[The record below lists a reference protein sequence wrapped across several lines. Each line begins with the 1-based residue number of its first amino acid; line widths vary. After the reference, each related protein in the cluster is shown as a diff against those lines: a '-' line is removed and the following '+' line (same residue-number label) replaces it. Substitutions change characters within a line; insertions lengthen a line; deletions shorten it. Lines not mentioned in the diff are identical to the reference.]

1 MAIETTARFLSTAS
15 GRRMYDTSRRYLL
28 HEETVCKVKRVLN
41 GPAAFAGGFFTTF
54 GTVTTIFFV
63 ATVIVAGAALAA
75 SSVALIAGL
84 VGMTALGVGLIVFS
98 WKSHKEGLRLRASQ
112 LLSFDFNNYRHDFNG
127 TTFDALATNTP
138 PDTSRLKLDNALVR
152 KLGYVSKENHKAFV
166 KVQKKAQQIQRH
178 RDDSYFVKLVL
189 FRGEGQMLEK
199 FERLRG
205 EFERLHAAIL
215 NDMPRNLVPETWNFI
230 RAQ

>member
-1 MAIETTARFLSTAS
+1 MANVTTARFLSTAS
-15 GRRMYDTSRRYLL
+15 GRRMYDSSRRYLP
-28 HEETVCKVKRVLN
+28 HEETVCKIKRILN
-41 GPAAFAGGFFTTF
+41 GPAAFAGGFFTAF

-63 ATVIVAGAALAA
+63 ATAIVAGAALAA

-98 WKSHKEGLRLRASQ
+98 WKSYKEGLRLKANQ
-112 LLSFDFNNYRHDFNG
+112 LLSIDFVTFQNDFIG
-127 TTFDALATNTP
+127 TTFEALATNTP
-138 PDTSRLKLDNALVR
+138 PSTSRLKLDNALVR
-152 KLGYVSKENHKAFV
+152 KLGYVSEENHKAFV

-178 RDDSYFVKLVL
+178 RDDFYFVKLVL
-189 FRGEGQMLEK
+189 FRGEGRMVEK

-205 EFERLHAAIL
+205 EFERLQEAIL

-230 RAQ
+230 RAR